1 MPRKSKIKTAIRCAL
16 FLIIAVLLTLFYIKL
31 NNIQED
37 LWKWDSGLINITP
50 TEKNIDIQA
59 IQDEFLATIENQKSS
74 TAAVMVKKKIK
85 VVWEEWEEET
95 EIETSKNQEWNA
107 IVISTDW
114 YLLTNK
120 HVVEDK
126 QWIYSVIIE
135 NKEYPV
141 DKVRNDDELDFSII
155 KIKADKTLTA
165 AKIPSLNLETK
176 IWNIVFAIKNDI
188 ESNEYWTKMGI
199 INSKNQK
206 LKQKNWNIYVWLIK
220 SSTAIEAWFSWWPLV
235 DINWNTIWIN
245 TAIDNIEYGASYS
258 LPINQELIS
267 ESLNSIKQDN
277 KIVRPSLDIEYE
289 QNDKWIKVTK
299 IQEWSNAE
307 KAWLKEW
314 DIIIWINDFPV
325 DYNNFLYV
333 LYSHNAWKSIVLN
346 IQQWELKNNI
356 QVTLSNKQ

>member
-1 MPRKSKIKTAIRCAL
+1 MRKSKIKSAIRIAL
-16 FLIIAVLLTLFYIKL
+16 FIIIAGFMTLFYVKL
-31 NNIQED
+31 KNIEQNLGKES
-37 LWKWDSGLINITP
+37 SGLINITP

-59 IQDEFLATIENQKSS
+59 IQDEFLTTIENQKNS

-141 DKVRNDDELDFSII
+141 DKIWNDDELDLSII
-155 KIKADKTLTA
+155 KIKADKTLTS
-165 AKIPSLNLETK
+165 AKIPSLNVETK
-176 IWNIVFAIKNDI
+176 IGNIVFAIKNDI
-188 ESNEYWTKMGI
+188 ESKEYWTKMGI

-206 LKQKNWNIYVWLIK
+206 LKQKNGNIYVGLIK
-220 SSTAIEAWFSWWPLV
+220 SSTAIEPGFSGWPLV
-235 DINWNTIWIN
+235 DVNWNTIGIN

-258 LPINQELIS
+258 MPINQELIS
-267 ESLNSIKQDN
+267 ESLSSIKENN
-277 KIVRPSLDIEYE
+277 KIVRPSLNIEYE
-289 QNDKWIKVTK
+289 PNDTWIKVTK
-299 IQEWSNAE
+299 IYEWSDAE
-307 KAWLKEW
+307 KAWLKVW
-314 DIIIWINDFPV
+314 DIIVWINDFTV

-333 LYSHNAWKSIVLN
+333 LYSHKAWKSVVLN

>member
-1 MPRKSKIKTAIRCAL
+1 MQRKSKINTVIRCTL
-16 FLIIAVLLTLFYIKL
+16 FLIIAVLFVLTYFKL
-31 NNIQED
+31 KNIEQS
-37 LWKWDSGLINITP
+37 LWKESSSLINITP
-50 TEKNIDIQA
+50 TEKNIDLRA
-59 IQDEFLATIENQKSS
+59 IQDEFLNTIEIQKGS
-74 TAAVMVKKKIK
+74 TAAVMKKKKIK
-85 VVWEEWEEET
+85 VVWEDWEEES
-95 EIETSKNQEWNA
+95 EIETTKSQEWNA
-107 IVISTDW
+107 IVITTDW

-135 NKEYPV
+135 NKEYSV
-141 DKVRNDDELDFSII
+141 DKIRNDEELDLSII
-155 KIKADKTLTA
+155 KIKADKKLTA
-165 AKIPSLNLETK
+165 AKIPSINTEIK

-188 ESNEYWTKMGI
+188 ESNEYWTKMWI

-206 LKQKNWNIYVWLIK
+206 LKQKKWNIYIWMIK
-220 SSTAIEAWFSWWPLV
+220 SSTAIEAGFSWWPLI

-245 TAIDNIEYGASYS
+245 TAIDNIEYGASYT

-267 ESLNSIKQDN
+267 ESLNSIKQNN
-277 KIVRPSLDIEYE
+277 KIIRPSIEIEYE

-314 DIIIWINDFPV
+314 DVIIWINDFPV

-333 LYSHNAWKSIVLN
+333 LYSYNAWKSVVLN
-346 IQQWELKNNI
+346 IQQWELKNDI

>member
-1 MPRKSKIKTAIRCAL
+1 MRKSKIKSAIRIAL
-16 FLIIAVLLTLFYIKL
+16 FIIIAGFMTLFYVKL
-31 NNIQED
+31 KNIEQNLGKES
-37 LWKWDSGLINITP
+37 SGLINITP
-50 TEKNIDIQA
+50 TEKNIDLQS

-141 DKVRNDDELDFSII
+141 DKIWNDDELDLSII

-165 AKIPSLNLETK
+165 AKIPSLNVETK
-176 IWNIVFAIKNDI
+176 IGNIVFAIKNDI
-188 ESNEYWTKMGI
+188 ESKEYRTKMWI

-206 LKQKNWNIYVWLIK
+206 LKQKNGNIYVWLIK
-220 SSTAIEAWFSWWPLV
+220 SSTAIEPGFSGWPLI
-235 DINWNTIWIN
+235 DLNWNTIGIN
-245 TAIDNIEYGASYS
+245 TAIDNIEYWASYS
-258 LPINQELIS
+258 MPINQELIS
-267 ESLNSIKQDN
+267 ETVSSIKENN
-277 KIVRPSLDIEYE
+277 KIMRPSLNIEYE
-289 QNDKWIKVTK
+289 PSDTWIKVTN
-299 IQEWSNAE
+299 IYEWSDAE
-307 KAWLKEW
+307 KAWLKIW
-314 DIIIWINDFPV
+314 DIIVWINDFPV
-325 DYNNFLYV
+325 NYNNFLYV
-333 LYSHNAWKSIVLN
+333 LYSHKAWKSVVLN

>member
-1 MPRKSKIKTAIRCAL
+1 MRKSKIKSATRIAL
-16 FLIIAVLLTLFYIKL
+16 FIIIAGFMTLFYVKL
-31 NNIQED
+31 KNIEQNLGKES
-37 LWKWDSGLINITP
+37 SGLINITP

-59 IQDEFLATIENQKSS
+59 IQDEFLTTMENQKSS

-141 DKVRNDDELDFSII
+141 DKIWNDDELDLSII
-155 KIKADKTLTA
+155 KIKADKALTA
-165 AKIPSLNLETK
+165 AKIPSLNVETK
-176 IWNIVFAIKNDI
+176 IGNIVFAIKNDI
-188 ESNEYWTKMGI
+188 ESREYWTKMWI

-206 LKQKNWNIYVWLIK
+206 LKQKNGNIYVWLIK
-220 SSTAIEAWFSWWPLV
+220 SSTAIEPGFSGWPLV
-235 DINWNTIWIN
+235 DVNWNTIWIN

-258 LPINQELIS
+258 MPINQELIS
-267 ESLNSIKQDN
+267 ESLSSIKENN
-277 KIVRPSLDIEYE
+277 KIVRPSLNIEYE
-289 QNDKWIKVTK
+289 PNDTWIKVTN
-299 IQEWSNAE
+299 IYEWSDAE
-307 KAWLKEW
+307 KAWLKIW
-314 DIIIWINDFPV
+314 DIIVWINDFPV

-333 LYSHNAWKSIVLN
+333 LYSHKAWKSVVLN

>member
-1 MPRKSKIKTAIRCAL
+1 MYKKSKIKTAIRCVL
-16 FLIIAVLLTLFYIKL
+16 FVAIAVLLTLFYIKL
-31 NNIQED
+31 NNIQENI
-37 LWKWDSGLINITP
+37 WKWDSWLINITP
-50 TEKNIDIQA
+50 TEKNIDLQT
-59 IQDEFLATIENQKSS
+59 IQDEFLNVIETQKSS
-74 TAAVMVKKKIK
+74 TAAIMKIKKIK
-85 VVWEEWEEET
+85 IVGEDWEEES
-95 EIETSKNQEWNA
+95 EIETTKSQEWNA
-107 IVISTDW
+107 IVITTDW

-135 NKEYPV
+135 DKEYPV
-141 DKVRNDDELDFSII
+141 DKIWNDDELDLSII
-155 KIKADKTLTA
+155 KVKAEKALTA
-165 AKIPSLNLETK
+165 AKIPSLNQETK

-188 ESNEYWTKMGI
+188 ESKEYRTKMWI

-220 SSTAIEAWFSWWPLV
+220 SSTAIEPWFSWGPLV
-235 DINWNTIWIN
+235 DVNWNTIWIN

-267 ESLNSIKQDN
+267 ESINSIKQDN
-277 KIVRPSLDIEYE
+277 KIIRPSLEIEYE
-289 QNDKWIKVTK
+289 QNEKWIKVTK

-325 DYNNFLYV
+325 DYNNFLYI
-333 LYSHNAWKSIVLN
+333 LYSHKAWKSVVLN

>member
-1 MPRKSKIKTAIRCAL
+1 MQRKSKINTVIRCTL
-16 FLIIAVLLTLFYIKL
+16 FLIIAVLFVLTYFKL
-31 NNIQED
+31 KNIEQS
-37 LWKWDSGLINITP
+37 LWKESSSLINITP
-50 TEKNIDIQA
+50 TEKNIDLRA
-59 IQDEFLATIENQKSS
+59 IQDEFLNTIEIQKGS
-74 TAAVMVKKKIK
+74 TAAVMKKKKIK
-85 VVWEEWEEET
+85 VVWEDWEEES
-95 EIETSKNQEWNA
+95 EIETTKSQEWNA
-107 IVISTDW
+107 IVITTDW

-135 NKEYPV
+135 NKEYSV
-141 DKVRNDDELDFSII
+141 DKIRNDEELDLSII
-155 KIKADKTLTA
+155 KIKADKKLTA
-165 AKIPSLNLETK
+165 AKIPSINTEIK

-188 ESNEYWTKMGI
+188 ESNEYWTKMWI

-206 LKQKNWNIYVWLIK
+206 LKQKNWNIYIWMIK
-220 SSTAIEAWFSWWPLV
+220 SSTAIEAGFSWWPLI

-245 TAIDNIEYGASYS
+245 TAIDNIEYGASYT

-267 ESLNSIKQDN
+267 ESLNSIKQNN
-277 KIVRPSLDIEYE
+277 KIIRPSIEIEYE

-314 DIIIWINDFPV
+314 DVIIWINDFPV

-333 LYSHNAWKSIVLN
+333 LYSYNAWKSVVLN
-346 IQQWELKNNI
+346 IQQWELKNDI

>member
-1 MPRKSKIKTAIRCAL
+1 MQRKSKIKTAIRCVL
-16 FLIIAVLLTLFYIKL
+16 FVAIAVLLTLFYIKL
-31 NNIQED
+31 KNIEEN
-37 LWKWDSGLINITP
+37 LGKWDSWLINITP
-50 TEKNIDIQA
+50 TEKNIDLQA
-59 IQDEFLATIENQKSS
+59 IQNEFLATIENQKGS

-85 VVWEEWEEET
+85 VVGEEWVEDT
-95 EIETSKNQEWNA
+95 EIETTKSQEWNA
-107 IVISTDW
+107 IVITTDW

-135 NKEYPV
+135 DKEYPV
-141 DKVRNDDELDFSII
+141 DKIWNDDELDLSII
-155 KIKADKTLTA
+155 KVKAEKALTA
-165 AKIPSLNLETK
+165 AKIQSLNQETK

-188 ESNEYWTKMGI
+188 ESNEYWTKMWI

-267 ESLNSIKQDN
+267 ESLNSIKENN
-277 KIVRPSLDIEYE
+277 KITRPSLNIEYE
-289 QNDKWIKVTK
+289 PNETWIKVSNV
-299 IQEWSNAE
+299 EAWSNTE
-307 KAWLKEW
+307 KAWLKKW
-314 DIIIWINDFPV
+314 DIIVWINDFPV

-333 LYSHNAWKSIVLN
+333 LYSHKAWKSVVLN

-356 QVTLSNKQ
+356 QVTLTNKQ

>member
-1 MPRKSKIKTAIRCAL
+1 MPRKSKIQTAIRCVL
-16 FLIIAVLLTLFYIKL
+16 FVAIAVLLTLFYIKL

-50 TEKNIDIQA
+50 TEKNIDLQA
-59 IQDEFLATIENQKSS
+59 IQDEFLNVIETQKSS
-74 TAAVMVKKKIK
+74 TAAIMKIKKIK
-85 VVWEEWEEET
+85 IVGEDWEEES
-95 EIETSKNQEWNA
+95 EVETTKSQEWNA
-107 IVISTDW
+107 IVITTDW

-135 NKEYPV
+135 DKEYPV
-141 DKVRNDDELDFSII
+141 DKIWNDDELDLSII
-155 KIKADKTLTA
+155 KVKTEKVLTA
-165 AKIPSLNLETK
+165 AKIPSLNQEIK
-176 IWNIVFAIKNDI
+176 IWNIVFAIKNNI
-188 ESNEYWTKMGI
+188 ESKEYRTKMWI

-220 SSTAIEAWFSWWPLV
+220 SSTAIEPGFSGGPLV

-245 TAIDNIEYGASYS
+245 TAIDNIEYWASYS

-267 ESLNSIKQDN
+267 ESINSIKENN
-277 KIVRPSLDIEYE
+277 KITRPTLNIKYE
-289 QNDKWIKVTK
+289 PADKWIRITS
-299 IQEWSNAE
+299 IQEWSDAE
-307 KAWLKEW
+307 KQWLKIW
-314 DIIIWINDFPV
+314 DIVVWINDIPI
-325 DYNNFLYV
+325 DHNNFLYV
-333 LYSHNAWKSIVLN
+333 LYSHKAWKSVVLN